1 MGRKIE
7 IVCDKCGK
15 EIDAYNQKNVAA
27 KIVLWDVGVNRYNG
41 GQRID
46 FCEECFVHFLEMYE
60 NFMAN

>member
-7 IVCDKCGK
+7 IVCDKCGA
-15 EIDAYNQKNVAA
+15 EIDSYNQKNIAA
-27 KIVLWDVGVNRYNG
+27 KLVIWGIGVNRYNE

-46 FCEECFVHFLEMYE
+46 FCEDCFEEFLAMYE